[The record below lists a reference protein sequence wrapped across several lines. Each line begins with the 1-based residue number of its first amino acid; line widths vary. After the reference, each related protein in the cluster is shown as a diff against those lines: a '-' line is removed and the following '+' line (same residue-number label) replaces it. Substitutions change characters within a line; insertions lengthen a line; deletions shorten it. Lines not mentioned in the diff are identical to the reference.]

1 MWRWG
6 RVGLGLGYMYIYI
19 CIYTYDFF
27 FPYHVGLTARILAAR
42 GSARRTDSCP
52 RLCPSYIRRLCPF
65 HLTAMAAEKESLCY
79 LCTESPPV
87 HAGRCK
93 PCNALYGRARTSC
106 KTVGRWED
114 FLEVSKEH
122 RTQFYRHGHATMG
135 AELKALI
142 QETIS
147 ESYSEREMEAWI
159 KDGKYLDKEDMTK
172 KYEGKPEQLKSIFL
186 KTKTHYCDVRDVL
199 LYEDPEYMST
209 KTSSKESSKDSK
221 RQISS
226 DRGSKAS
233 KVPKII
239 ADGGEPE
246 ALSAGQ
252 IKMLD
257 KEAEALSTPEKTL
270 SDLLEEAG
278 KESIKSLIAPAVLGK
293 LNLAIASLHAQRT
306 SIELSVE
313 NKNGDVPSIMK
324 ELTQAKSEAAKTI
337 KIMKAQLVVAKS
349 LAEVAAPAPA
359 D

>member
-1 MWRWG
+1 M
-6 RVGLGLGYMYIYI
+6 
-19 CIYTYDFF
+19 F

-42 GSARRTDSCP
+42 GSARRTLSIATLALSWDSCP
-52 RLCPSYIRRLCPF
+52 RLFPSYIRRLCPF

-106 KTVGRWED
+106 KIVGSWED

-159 KDGKYLDKEDMTK
+159 KDRKYLDKEDMTN
-172 KYEGKPEQLKSIFL
+172 KYEGAPEQLKSIL
-186 KTKTHYCDVRDVL
+186 LTTKTHHCDVRDTL

-209 KTSSKESSKDSK
+209 NNSSKESSKDSK

-233 KVPKII
+233 KVPKIT
-239 ADGGEPE
+239 AEGGEPE

-252 IKMLD
+252 IKMLS

-278 KESIKSLIAPAVLGK
+278 QESSKPLIAPAVLGK

-324 ELTQAKSEAAKTI
+324 ELTEANKEAATTA
-337 KIMKAQLVVAKS
+337 KIMRAQRVVVKS
-349 LAEVAAPAPA
+349 LLEPEAPAPA
-359 D
+359 VEGRPPLAAAA